1 MEEKIE
7 GNTIIINFNVFEG
20 EKITVERV
28 NIIGNNVTNENV
40 IRSELEL
47 DEGDPFTQLSLDKS
61 IANLKSRNIFG
72 EVKAEVV
79 EGSAKNLRVIEIN
92 VEEKPTGELAAGA
105 GVGTNGVL

>member
-28 NIIGNNVTNENV
+28 NIGNNVTNENV

-47 DEGDPFTQLSLDKS
+47 DEETFYS
-61 IANLKSRNIFG
+61 
-72 EVKAEVV
+72 V
-79 EGSAKNLRVIEIN
+79 EFR
-92 VEEKPTGELAAGA
+92 
-105 GVGTNGVL
+105 